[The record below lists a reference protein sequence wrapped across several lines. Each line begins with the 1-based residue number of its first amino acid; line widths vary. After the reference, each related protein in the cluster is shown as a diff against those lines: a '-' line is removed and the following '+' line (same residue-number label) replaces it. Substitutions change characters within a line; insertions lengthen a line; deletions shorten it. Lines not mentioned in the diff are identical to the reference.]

1 MSFFIGPMRQHLDG
15 HKDLTAHN
23 EIKTY
28 VADTVSIPLVQG
40 AAPISCLVKEGDK
53 VKIGDKI
60 AMNDRFGV
68 PIFASVSGTVTGIVK
83 KMAANLKPADHVVI
97 ENDHKDT
104 KAEPKYLAEDASK
117 EEIINYMKEMGLLGQ
132 GGAGFPSFIKFNT
145 DKCESLIINAVE
157 CEPYITADA
166 RNMEEN
172 MEYLRTG
179 VVLGMKASGA
189 KKGYLCIKEYKKEV
203 ISKCIELLKDVKD
216 VEVKPVPDVYPMGWE
231 RTLVYEVTKKRYEK
245 LPIEVNCVV
254 SNVTSLIEIAK
265 SSKLGTPIYEKFV
278 TVSGNAV
285 KEPHNVKCRVGTS
298 FKELID
304 VCGGYVEGVDKI
316 SLIAGG
322 PMMGS
327 SIVKNEVCTSSISN
341 CVLVNK
347 YEEFEAIKCLRCGAC
362 VDHCPSGLQPVNIAN
377 AAKANDFD
385 RLAKLKAVD
394 CVECGMCTY
403 VCPSKIE
410 VTENV
415 RRAKRTMMARA
426 KK

>member
-216 VEVKPVPDVYPMGWE
+216 VAVKPVPDVYPMGWE

-327 SIVKNEVCTSSISN
+327 SIVKDEVCTSSISN

>member
-327 SIVKNEVCTSSISN
+327 SIVK
-341 CVLVNK
+341 
-347 YEEFEAIKCLRCGAC
+347 
-362 VDHCPSGLQPVNIAN
+362 D
-377 AAKANDFD
+377 
-385 RLAKLKAVD
+385 
-394 CVECGMCTY
+394 
-403 VCPSKIE
+403 
-410 VTENV
+410 
-415 RRAKRTMMARA
+415 
-426 KK
+426 

>member
-216 VEVKPVPDVYPMGWE
+216 VGVKPVPDVYPMGWE

-327 SIVKNEVCTSSISN
+327 SIVKDEVCTSSISN